1 LINFTARLWNN
12 LKSGSHS
19 LQWRGFAFFLKGF
32 LEAALQLDSNAH
44 FYTTNA
50 VEGYHRQ
57 IRMVTKTKGAFTSDM
72 ALLKQVYLATKNIE
86 KNGHL
91 LYKIGV

>member
-1 LINFTARLWNN
+1 
-12 LKSGSHS
+12 
-19 LQWRGFAFFLKGF
+19 
-32 LEAALQLDSNAH
+32 
-44 FYTTNA
+44 
-50 VEGYHRQ
+50 
-57 IRMVTKTKGAFTSDM
+57 MVTKTKGAFTSDM